1 MAKKRKAAAAVSADN
16 TTPLVDIGADEQ
28 WRIINQTGILNKITE
43 DKPEE
48 TNPEELLSPLTLE
61 IFAAL
66 ALIIPFS
73 ALLLM
78 MEM

>member
-1 MAKKRKAAAAVSADN
+1 MAKKRKAAAAAPAEN